1 MNLKDLKK
9 WMWIEVCEGDSE
21 IEMSSGYKELV
32 SDVGDEDVEGGMF
45 VYYFYVILDKLIKN
59 KMIEFCGGDFDWIW
73 SYLDEYNEGENFDKY
88 INDYYE
94 IENKNN

>member
-1 MNLKDLKK
+1 
-9 WMWIEVCEGDSE
+9 
-21 IEMSSGYKELV
+21 
-32 SDVGDEDVEGGMF
+32 
-45 VYYFYVILDKLIKN
+45 
-59 KMIEFCGGDFDWIW
+59 MIEFCGGDFDWIL